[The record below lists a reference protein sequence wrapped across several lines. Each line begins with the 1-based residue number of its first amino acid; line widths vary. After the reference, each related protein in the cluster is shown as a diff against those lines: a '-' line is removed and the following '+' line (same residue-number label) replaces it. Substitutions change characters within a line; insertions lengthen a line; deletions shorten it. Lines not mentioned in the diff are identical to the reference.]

1 MSERNDGGLAFPG
14 SRQER
19 VESSALG
26 GARMVEVTYPG
37 MSLRDYFAAKA
48 LPALIEQN
56 GLGECYSPA
65 YSAKEAYESAAAML
79 KAREAK

>member
-65 YSAKEAYESAAAML
+65 YSAKEAYEYAAAML